1 MISFK
6 QAVLASAFT
15 LSSAVIPQAYAV
27 EESYSIDPAHSFVQF
42 TIGHLGVS
50 KTVGRFNKFE
60 GNFQFDKDNS
70 ASNGIELTIETA
82 SIDTNHQKRD
92 DHLRSPDFLDV
103 KQYPEMTFK
112 STGFEGSLSSGTLK
126 GELTMHGVTQPVE
139 FKLNQVGE
147 GKDPWGG
154 YRAGFTASTTV
165 KRSDF
170 GVTYFIPGVSDQT
183 EIAVF
188 IEGIRK
194 K

>member
-1 MISFK
+1 MISLK

-15 LSSAVIPQAYAV
+15 LSTAVISQAYAAQ
-27 EESYSIDPAHSFVQF
+27 ESYSVDPAHSFVQF

-50 KTVGRFNKFE
+50 KTIGRFNKFE
-60 GNFQFDKDNS
+60 GNFQLDKDNA
-70 ASNGIELTIETA
+70 ASSGIELTVDTA

-112 STGFEGSLSSGTLK
+112 STGFEGSLSNGTLK
-126 GELTMHGVTQPVE
+126 GELTLHGVTKPVE
-139 FKLNQVGE
+139 FSLQQVGE

-154 YRAGFTASTTV
+154 YRAGFSATTSV

-183 EIAVF
+183 DISVF

-194 K
+194 